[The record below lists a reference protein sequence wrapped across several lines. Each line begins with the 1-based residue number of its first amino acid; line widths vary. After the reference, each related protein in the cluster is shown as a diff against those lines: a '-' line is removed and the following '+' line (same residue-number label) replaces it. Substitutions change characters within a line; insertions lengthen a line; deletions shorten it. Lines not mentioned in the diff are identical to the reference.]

1 MRRPTR
7 KLFLTAAVLALLLLC
22 LTASG
27 CAKADKVEYVTTR
40 AGLAKALADRRET
53 VYVDSIAFDEAD
65 AAVGIDRSVRI
76 VGREDG
82 SSRFDRARFV
92 IRGPEVESE
101 TITVSFENIA
111 FDGGYEM
118 PSGDPSKAADFAS
131 FHGDRADLREIY
143 AEGFLDL
150 TLKNCSVSRYCAPY
164 GAAMYLRYS
173 DGNADI
179 GTRAR
184 LTVDGCTFTGNV
196 CEKGVIWVNGKN
208 TACTVTNSKVSENAI
223 HSGAVVLGG
232 VAGTVDNV
240 EIFRNMRKNYAKN
253 TFPDAGGGL
262 VVAKSELLLRN
273 SVVSYNETS
282 RGGGIAVAGS
292 SVTME
297 SCVISFNTA
306 DEFGGGM
313 LIESSESTPVYV
325 TNCSFLNNNAAEEG
339 AVYVWPADQINL
351 GVPTGI
357 TEFSFCTFE
366 NNRSRTGGT
375 YVFHPVAGEAGS
387 AAGGRDGTVDFIACR
402 FWNETVPE
410 TLVSGENW
418 NLVNEPSDKVLEV
431 PVETVRT
438 VANGYY
444 ADAKKTRSAGVNTL
458 TSSHP
463 WIGKPSSSAAKQSAA
478 RLIWLVPLL
487 CVILAA
493 VYLFFVRTKRKTGE
507 LAGGTR
513 TPARSSSL
521 SLAEID
527 EACRKL
533 TEDRTLTT
541 RETDVLRAYLEGKT
555 RAEIAKEL
563 FITESTAKNHI
574 SSIFS
579 KLAVRNR
586 SELVAKLTG
595 KTE

>member
-1 MRRPTR
+1 MRRSTKR
-7 KLFLTAAVLALLLLC
+7 ILLSAAVLAALVLI
-22 LTASG
+22 LTATG
-27 CAKADKVEYVTTR
+27 CAKADSVEYVTTR
-40 AGLAKALADRRET
+40 AGLAKALADHRET
-53 VYVDSIAFDEAD
+53 VYVDAIAFDESD
-65 AAVGIDRSVRI
+65 AAVGISRSVRI

-92 IRGPEVESE
+92 IRGSEVESE
-101 TITVSFENIA
+101 TIAVSFENIV
-111 FDGGYEM
+111 FDGGYTM
-118 PSGDPSKAADFAS
+118 PSGDPSKAADFTS
-131 FHGDRADLREIY
+131 FHGDRSDLRAIY
-143 AEGFLDL
+143 ADGFLDL
-150 TLKNCSVSRYCAPY
+150 TLKNCSISRYCAPY
-164 GAAMYLRYS
+164 GAAMYLHYS

-184 LTVDGCTFTGNV
+184 LTIDGCRFTGNV

-208 TACTVTNSKVSENAI
+208 TACTVADSTIAENAI

-232 VAGTVDNV
+232 VVGTVDNV
-240 EIFRNMRKNYAKN
+240 EIFRNMRKTYEKN

-292 SVTME
+292 SVTVE
-297 SCVISFNTA
+297 NCVISFNTA

-313 LIESSESTPVYV
+313 LIESGESTPVYV

-339 AVYVWPADQINL
+339 AVYVWPADQINI

-366 NNRSRTGGT
+366 NNKSRKGET
-375 YVFHPVAGEAGS
+375 YVFHPAASEAGS
-387 AAGGRDGTVDFIACR
+387 AAAGRDGSVDFIACR

-418 NLVNEPSDKVLEV
+418 NLVNEPSDKDLRV
-431 PVETVRT
+431 PVEVVRT
-438 VANGYY
+438 VANGFY
-444 ADAKKTRSAGVNTL
+444 ADAKKARSAGVNPL
-458 TSSHP
+458 TPSTP
-463 WIGKPSSSAAKQSAA
+463 RNGKLPEANRSAAQ
-478 RLIWLVPLL
+478 LLWLVPLL
-487 CVILAA
+487 CVILTA
-493 VYLFFVRTKRKTGE
+493 VYLFFVRTKRKTG
-507 LAGGTR
+507 G
-513 TPARSSSL
+513 PAVEPPLPVRASSL
-521 SLAEID
+521 TRAEID
-527 EACRKL
+527 AACRRL

-595 KTE
+595 KTS